1 MNDVNTTIAFDQA
14 HFGRTL
20 RTAMARKGLT
30 QKDLAEALETR
41 TGKRP
46 GQTTVSYWLRID
58 DKAQLPSIRL
68 LPALFDALDLTCIDL
83 FPVTPAREPGTQPAP
98 LKPASPTDLV
108 KTPLYTIK
116 QGRLRRS
123 RKKMTF
129 DAQFA
134 GIVPHER
141 LGGLIVPAVW
151 DHMIRYVRPGDRMM
165 LDIYDPPASLQR
177 VFHAGSFID
186 GVYVVAFTTGLKLY
200 RLQELPGPV
209 VAVLSDN
216 QAYRDVE
223 LDLSAGDDLTLH
235 ARVLSAEGPA

>member
-1 MNDVNTTIAFDQA
+1 MNDENTTISFDQA

-30 QKDLAEALETR
+30 QKDLAEALEAR

-46 GQTTVSYWLRID
+46 GQNTISYWLRLD

-68 LPALFDALDLTCIDL
+68 LPALCGALDLTCIDL

-108 KTPLYTIK
+108 NTPLYTIK
-116 QGRLRRS
+116 QSRLRRS

-134 GIVPHER
+134 GVVPHER

-151 DHMIRYVRPGDRMM
+151 NNMIRYVRPGDRMM
-165 LDIYDPPASLQR
+165 LHVYDPPASLQS
-177 VFHAGSFID
+177 VFDAGSFID

-200 RLQELPGPV
+200 HLQELPGSV

-216 QAYRDVE
+216 QAYRDIE